1 MTIKSRIQTRIKR
14 AKRSVFL
21 RSDFKYIAGYD
32 QIGRVL
38 RNIVSDGELIKIGY
52 GLYVRARVNRFTGN
66 IMPDNP
72 AGADGV
78 LLEAIERLGANYQL
92 DKLSQLYL
100 QGKSTQIPAQVQIK
114 TSKRFTRKIAIG
126 TQ

>member
-52 GLYVRARVNRFTGN
+52 GLYVRARE
-66 IMPDNP
+66 II
-72 AGADGV
+72 
-78 LLEAIERLGANYQL
+78 LQE
-92 DKLSQLYL
+92 KLC
-100 QGKSTQIPAQVQIK
+100 QIIQRVQIV
-114 TSKRFTRKIAIG
+114 FC
-126 TQ
+126 